1 MVEPIRVRWHGHSCF
16 EVSSDDISVV
26 TDPHDGKS
34 LGIQPPKVRGDVVL
48 VSHDHFDH
56 AATKMV
62 TKPESRVITSPDHTR
77 IGSLKVRG
85 VETYHDDSEGNSRGG
100 NIAFVFILEEC
111 KFCHLGDL
119 GHVLTPQQAKAIGKV
134 DMLFVPVGG
143 VFTIDAASAWEVIGM
158 LEPSVVVP
166 MHYRVGGLSLSINDI
181 SPFLEGAD
189 PDCVIKVGNVVE
201 FSKSDLD
208 DEQLVWIFAL

>member
-1 MVEPIRVRWHGHSCF
+1 MEPLRLRWHGHSCF
-16 EVSSDDISVV
+16 EVSDDIVTVV

-34 LGIQPPKVRGDVVL
+34 LGIRPPRVRGDVVL

-56 AATKMV
+56 AAVKV
-62 TKPESRVITSPDHTR
+62 VSKPETRVITEPSPIR
-77 IGSLKVRG
+77 MGGLKIRG
-85 VETYHDDSEGNSRGG
+85 VETFHDVSEGQSRGG
-100 NIAFVFILEEC
+100 NIAFKFILEDVS
-111 KFCHLGDL
+111 FCHLGDL
-119 GHVLTPQQAKAIGKV
+119 GHVLTPKQTKAIGTV
-134 DMLFVPVGG
+134 DILFIPVGG
-143 VFTIDAASAWEVIGM
+143 VFTIDAAAAWEVI
-158 LEPSVVVP
+158 ERVKPAIIVP

-201 FSKSDLD
+201 FSKADLD